1 MVRRASWMAAALGLW
16 LLLPGMAHAAVTKPG
31 VITGAAASVT
41 QSTVTLTGSVDPNRS
56 ATTYFFQYG
65 TTSLYGQL
73 SSSASAGKGSKA
85 VHVAIPVAL
94 LLPFTTYHYRLVA
107 QNAKGLTKGK
117 DRKFRTKRQPLGLTL
132 GAAPE
137 PVSAGRPV
145 VIAGTL
151 TGTRNANREVVL
163 QSNPFPYTQGFLNVG
178 NPQLTGPTGAFSFTL
193 PAVPLNSQ
201 FRVLMPN
208 NLSVVSPIVFVGVKP
223 LVTIHVRRRGRVLR
237 FSGSVRPAL
246 VGVRV
251 SVQKRRH
258 HRWVTVGRALTRRG
272 TATRAVYVKRVRQR
286 AGGSYRVLVR
296 PAGNYANAGSR
307 RVRVHLR

>member
-16 LLLPGMAHAAVTKPG
+16 LLLPGMAHAASKPT
-31 VITGAAASVT
+31 VKTGPAVNIT
-41 QSTVTLTGSVDPNRS
+41 QSTASLTGTVDPNRR
-56 ATTYFFQYG
+56 ATSYVFQYG
-65 TTSLYGQL
+65 PTTLYGQQTTAL
-73 SSSASAGKGSKA
+73 SAGHGAKA
-85 VHVAIPVAL
+85 VPVSVPVTGLA
-94 LLPFTTYHYRLVA
+94 PFTRYHYRLVA
-107 QNAKGLTKGK
+107 LYGTRHVAGG
-117 DRKFRTKRQPLGLTL
+117 DRSFKTHRQPLGLTL
-132 GAAPE
+132 GAAPD
-137 PVSAGRPV
+137 PASVNRPV
-145 VIAGTL
+145 TIAGTL
-151 TGTRNANREVVL
+151 TGTANANRAVVL

-193 PAVPLNSQ
+193 SAVPLNSQ
-201 FRVLMPN
+201 FRVLMPKN
-208 NLSVVSPIVFVGVKP
+208 PSVVSPIVFVGVKP